1 MYNEQNIKRL
11 PQSKFEVVEILG
23 YPKNDNNIPAATA
36 EPITPATFGPMACIN
51 RKFPGFASCPTFC
64 DTRAAIGTAETPA
77 EPINGLILFLVNKFM
92 NFASNTPPALPILK
106 ARTPISKMANVC
118 KF

>member
-51 RKFPGFASCPTFC
+51 RKFPGFASCP
-64 DTRAAIGTAETPA
+64 RSVIR
-77 EPINGLILFLVNKFM
+77 GLPSELQKLRQNR
-92 NFASNTPPALPILK
+92 STG
-106 ARTPISKMANVC
+106 
-118 KF
+118 

>member
-36 EPITPATFGPMACIN
+36 EPI
-51 RKFPGFASCPTFC
+51 
-64 DTRAAIGTAETPA
+64 
-77 EPINGLILFLVNKFM
+77 NGLILFLVNKFM

-106 ARTPISKMANVC
+106 ARTPITKMANVC
-118 KF
+118 KFKNAAAVVVAPTEIPKNIVQIFINSF